1 MGAAVGIDDH
11 GTLRVDRGGFDKPD
25 AWARQLIEWL
35 GQLLAADFELFQLRT
50 SPLASDQ
57 FAVAAV
63 KQRVVDTT
71 TIRVGTGRGEDAVAA
86 VTKAVTTAVCD
97 DGDLLE
103 RALDRLVQRGEV
115 DAAAL
120 CGENGECKAH
130 ADPRLCGLLA
140 AFDEP
145 GFLELRTDNGEYAAL
160 RLGDAGIALAVGMRS
175 PSPRVRDWLRV
186 VWEGVGE
193 PASQLDPKD
202 GHS

>member
-11 GTLRVDRGGFDKPD
+11 GTLRVDRGGFVKPEP
-25 AWARQLIEWL
+25 WARQLIDWL
-35 GQLLAADFELFQLRT
+35 ALLLATDLELFQLRT

-63 KQRVVDTT
+63 KQRSVDTT

-86 VTKAVTTAVCD
+86 VTKAVTTAVCE

-103 RALDRLVQRGEV
+103 HALDRLLESGEV

-120 CGENGECKAH
+120 AGGEGGCTAH
-130 ADPRLCGLLA
+130 ADPRLCDLLA

-145 GFLELRTDNGEYAAL
+145 GFLELRTDGGEYAAL
-160 RLGDAGIALAVGMRS
+160 RLGSSGVALAVGMRA
-175 PSPRVRDWLRV
+175 PSPRVREWLRV

-193 PASQLDPKD
+193 SPTESEAKD
-202 GHS
+202 GHL